1 MNKITI
7 INENSI
13 YEKHISDADI
23 MKMDSD
29 IKIYDLNM
37 IKNESRYTI
46 STILVRENSIILAI
60 ENIKCII
67 FPDYV
72 IFFTMFNLPIENIK
86 NLILTNKNNVKPYEL
101 KILDCLLSYI
111 TSFYSDKINTM
122 IPEIIN
128 LISNNTENNIK
139 EIVKRQNC
147 LNKFKIKVNEL
158 KDILDELIENEEDK
172 HTINNHFK
180 CQNNFKEIE
189 IILETYENYIQDILN
204 NIEGILKE
212 IEINKNLFSI
222 DLAINRNVFAKMNAK
237 ISIISL
243 GISSG
248 TFISSIFGMNLK
260 NNYENSNLAFILI
273 IIFIVLISII
283 TSFLYYVKNK
293 TVFN

>member
-1 MNKITI
+1 M
-7 INENSI
+7 
-13 YEKHISDADI
+13 
-23 MKMDSD
+23 
-29 IKIYDLNM
+29 
-37 IKNESRYTI
+37 
-46 STILVRENSIILAI
+46 
-60 ENIKCII
+60 
-67 FPDYV
+67 
-72 IFFTMFNLPIENIK
+72 
-86 NLILTNKNNVKPYEL
+86 
-101 KILDCLLSYI
+101 
-111 TSFYSDKINTM
+111 
-122 IPEIIN
+122 
-128 LISNNTENNIK
+128 
-139 EIVKRQNC
+139 
-147 LNKFKIKVNEL
+147 
-158 KDILDELIENEEDK
+158 
-172 HTINNHFK
+172 
-180 CQNNFKEIE
+180 
-189 IILETYENYIQDILN
+189 N